1 MKLVKANIYGF
12 GKWVDQ
18 KFNFEQDYQ
27 VIFGSN
33 EAGKTTLLNFIQS
46 ILFGFASARGDNKYL
61 QYKPKNSS
69 KYGGELIFKA
79 DDDSTWTVKR
89 VTGKGD
95 GTVTLFHDDQ
105 QVPESLLSEIIG
117 NFTKD
122 DFENTHVFD
131 DRSILS
137 IYSLDEDKLETE
149 VMSIGAVGSKEW
161 LATAEKLNHD
171 AEDIYKPRGQKQPLI
186 VNLKKN
192 DELLEEKSEIEN
204 QQVAYQRVKNQ
215 LNQTQAEFNENES
228 LLKQASDRENN
239 LQALDKKWSRYE
251 QLLQNSNPSNST
263 DQISD
268 EDWEDVLKANQELS
282 TLKETSDSN
291 KIANLD
297 NVEKSILDNYRKNQT
312 RLDYVRNQ
320 KFELQNLQ
328 FHRDDMNSKLLKV
341 DTQVDQLFKNHPELS
356 ERMLPLIGEEIDQL
370 APQTN
375 KNNLP
380 LIICGIAVVL
390 ALIIN
395 PWRWIFV
402 AVALASGFWYW
413 YQERLNHHNNLDS
426 YSFLKEKGYA
436 NLSRE
441 AVLGIQGTVIALDNF
456 HTTQT
461 SLVDGIK
468 SIEVDMNKWRNI
480 LIELNV
486 LDDSYKG
493 DNYNEQIEKYFARLD
508 QIMAKADL
516 VEQTQAQTQKITD
529 DRKRRLGELNKAIF
543 AILQKYQIVNME
555 DFIRMHTSQVENQRI
570 RTQIKQD
577 KDFLGNDLA
586 ELQKYSNHSELMQKL
601 TEAAAKRTEL
611 SEKNNQLSRQMGSLK
626 EQMQQ
631 IFDNNHYQR
640 VIAALAQNKADIIE
654 NYDEWLAKKLASQW
668 IRRMLNI
675 ATKNRYPKMIKKA
688 TQYFALLTNQN
699 YIKIDF
705 NKNDLVVIS
714 KSKNKFN
721 VHELSKATTIQ
732 LYLAL
737 RLAFVTEISDLVKL
751 PILIDD
757 AFVDFDISRTE
768 NVFQLIKEISKTN
781 QVIYVTANEPQ
792 EIPEEHILN
801 LEEKEIV
808 QSYK

>member
-69 KYGGELIFKA
+69 KYGGELILRA

-95 GTVTLFHDDQ
+95 GEVTLFHDDQ

-171 AEDIYKPRGQKQPLI
+171 AEDIYKPRGQKQPLV

-204 QQVAYQRVKNQ
+204 QQVAYQRVKDK

-228 LLKQASDRENN
+228 LLKQASDKEND

-251 QLLQNSNPSNST
+251 QLLQNSNPGNST

-268 EDWEDVLKANQELS
+268 EDWESVLKANQELS

-297 NVEKSILDNYRKNQT
+297 NVEKNILNNYRKNQT

-356 ERMLPLIGEEIDQL
+356 ERMLPLTGEEIDQL

-402 AVALASGFWYW
+402 VVALVSGSWYW
-413 YQERLNHHNNLDS
+413 YQERLNHNNNLDN

-441 AVLGIQGTVIALDNF
+441 AILGIQGTVIALDNF

-493 DNYNEQIEKYFARLD
+493 DNYNEQIEKYFVRLD

-516 VEQTQAQTQKITD
+516 AEQTQVQTQKITD
-529 DRKRRLGELNKAIF
+529 DRKRRLRELNKAIF

-555 DFIRMHTSQVENQRI
+555 DFMRMHTSQVENQRI

-586 ELQKYSNHSELMQKL
+586 ELQKYSNYSELMQKL
-601 TEAAAKRTEL
+601 TEVTAKRTEL

-640 VIAALAQNKADIIE
+640 VIASLAQNKADIIE
-654 NYDEWLAKKLASQW
+654 NYDEWLSKKLASQW

-705 NKNDLVVIS
+705 NKNDLVVVS
-714 KSKNKFN
+714 KSKNKFD

-732 LYLAL
+732 LYLSL
-737 RLAFVTEISDLVKL
+737 RLAFVTEISDLIKL

-768 NVFQLIKEISKTN
+768 NVFQLIKEISRTN